1 MSWVTLGRLLTFYF
15 LFCFVSYRELAFGP
29 DSDPT
34 VRGVALYFNI
44 AESDVA
50 QCTPQQAKR
59 FRWKKGLSREPAN
72 TTTSVFDTR
81 ECFTM
86 IRPYDREAFDLAT
99 CILRHRWETAHAE
112 RLTALNERFEAINK
126 LEEEKELLK
135 NTFLAHKRNWI
146 NWYWPISNGRQII
159 DDDTPVPPVDTEYL
173 PMIDQDAIVDKAKEA
188 VKGSAIQPLWDSF
201 VLQTAASSSAPS
213 RGFNKQKEESPDRKR
228 LSIFL
233 QLGCGQPI
241 NQNRSLPHIK
251 TKLIS
256 SLRPQPDHSFDR
268 QSERCWRALLLKQEE
283 KHQAGNEWNIV
294 KERFQNANARV
305 KKVLGIVQN

>member
-1 MSWVTLGRLLTFYF
+1 
-15 LFCFVSYRELAFGP
+15 
-29 DSDPT
+29 
-34 VRGVALYFNI
+34 
-44 AESDVA
+44 
-50 QCTPQQAKR
+50 
-59 FRWKKGLSREPAN
+59 
-72 TTTSVFDTR
+72 
-81 ECFTM
+81 M
-86 IRPYDREAFDLAT
+86 IRPYDRDAYELAT
-99 CILRHRWETAHAE
+99 SIMRHRWEVLKAE
-112 RLTALNERFEAINK
+112 RLSILNSRFEAIDRLDK
-126 LEEEKELLK
+126 EKELLK
-135 NTFLAHKRNWI
+135 STFLAYKRNWI

-159 DDDTPVPPVDTEYL
+159 NDDTPVPPVDTEYL

-201 VLQTAASSSAPS
+201 VLQTASSSAAAAPS

-228 LSIFL
+228 LPIFL

-241 NQNRSLPHIK
+241 NQNRSLPHIT
-251 TKLIS
+251 TKLFN
-256 SLRPQPDHSFDR
+256 SLRSESDHSFDR